1 MRLAVLAALALGA
14 AALHA
19 AATAQSVAISLNPG
33 EVLLK
38 VEGEGVH
45 LSRPDLMGITAGVVT
60 TGRTA
65 REALTANS
73 QLANRLIEAVRANGI
88 QPRDVETSELSV
100 APQFEEPD
108 RGRAVDEDSVR
119 RIVGYVARNR
129 LSLRLR
135 ELAKA
140 PDIVDA
146 LFNAGANEVHG
157 PSFRLSD
164 PAPALREARR
174 AAVRAAREE
183 AEIYAEAMGMRITR
197 ALRVSERSSFERED
211 EGYIV
216 ITGSSIPK
224 APLEP
229 GEISTKVTVWIDY
242 AMAPR

>member
-1 MRLAVLAALALGA
+1 MRLAVLAAVALGVA
-14 AALHA
+14 AVPVPGA
-19 AATAQSVAISLNPG
+19 AQSVAIGLNPG

-45 LSRPDLMGITAGVVT
+45 LSRPDLMGISAGVVT

-88 QPRDVETSELSV
+88 QPRDVETSDLSV
-100 APQFEEPD
+100 APQFEERDRQRPD
-108 RGRAVDEDSVR
+108 GEESAR
-119 RIVGYVARNR
+119 RIVGYVARNQ

-135 ELAKA
+135 DLAKA
-140 PDIVDA
+140 ADIADA

-157 PSFRLSD
+157 PTFGLSD

-174 AAVRAAREE
+174 AAVSATREE
-183 AEIYAEAMGMRITR
+183 ADTYAEAMSMRITR
-197 ALRVSERSSFERED
+197 ALRVSERGSFAQED

>member
-14 AALHA
+14 AALPAPA
-19 AATAQSVAISLNPG
+19 AAQSVGIALNPG

-45 LSRPDLMGITAGVVT
+45 LSRPDMMGITAGVVT

-65 REALTANS
+65 REALAANS

-100 APQFEEPD
+100 APQFEEKD
-108 RGRAVDEDSVR
+108 RERTDGEESVR
-119 RIVGYVARNR
+119 RIVGYVARNQ

-146 LFNAGANEVHG
+146 LFSAGANEVHG
-157 PSFRLSD
+157 PSFGLSD

-174 AAVRAAREE
+174 AAVRVAREE
-183 AEIYAEAMGMRITR
+183 AEIYADVMNMRISR
-197 ALRVSERSSFERED
+197 ALRVSERGSFERED

-216 ITGSSIPK
+216 ITGSSMPK
-224 APLEP
+224 TPLEP

>member
-1 MRLAVLAALALGA
+1 MRLAVLAALTLGA
-14 AALHA
+14 AALPA
-19 AATAQSVAISLNPG
+19 AAAAQSVAIGLNPG

-38 VEGEGVH
+38 VEAEGEH
-45 LSRPDLMGITAGVVT
+45 LSRPDLMGMTAGVVT

-88 QPRDVETSELSV
+88 QPRDVATFELSV
-100 APQFEEPD
+100 VPQFEEPD
-108 RGRAVDEDSVR
+108 RGRTDDEEPVR

-140 PDIVDA
+140 PDIIDA
-146 LFNAGANEVHG
+146 LFNAGANEVRG
-157 PSFRLSD
+157 PSFGLSD

-174 AAVRAAREE
+174 SAVRAAREE
-183 AEIYAEAMGMRITR
+183 AEIYADAMNMRITR
-197 ALRVSERSSFERED
+197 ALRVSERGSFDQED
-211 EGYIV
+211 EGRIIV
-216 ITGSSIPK
+216 TGSRIPST
-224 APLEP
+224 PLEP
-229 GEISTKVTVWIDY
+229 GELSTKVTIWIDY